1 MHRERERYVYILY
14 VYIYDLE
21 RRPRYCTFLSRYVIG
36 ALVPRPPN
44 CTSQAGHFYHLCDA
58 VDVITSFGLFQPF
71 VECPELQCYLRGS
84 ADRNCQA
91 DTGCIHV
98 CSHSAQVEKRA
109 GSSNHKKN
117 LSPKFDELQ
126 VSQNLVTV
134 SGAHS
139 LVEAY
144 DGSLREMIRV
154 ASKEVRVLLL
164 YGIPALQPGTQ
175 FSGAMLELKVMTL
188 ETRRCGHGN
197 HFWDPTFVPRMCI
210 AMVPGF
216 TPCTTI
222 CSSSIWRPSIRAP
235 TMF

>member
-1 MHRERERYVYILY
+1 
-14 VYIYDLE
+14 
-21 RRPRYCTFLSRYVIG
+21 
-36 ALVPRPPN
+36 
-44 CTSQAGHFYHLCDA
+44 
-58 VDVITSFGLFQPF
+58 
-71 VECPELQCYLRGS
+71 
-84 ADRNCQA
+84 
-91 DTGCIHV
+91 
-98 CSHSAQVEKRA
+98 
-109 GSSNHKKN
+109 
-117 LSPKFDELQ
+117 
-126 VSQNLVTV
+126 
-134 SGAHS
+134 
-139 LVEAY
+139 
-144 DGSLREMIRV
+144 MIRV

-188 ETRRCGHGN
+188 ETADAVMACHGN